1 MAKDEFKYRG
11 KTLEELQDLSLNE
24 LAKLLPSRQ
33 RRKIKRGFDD
43 DKKALMKKVENN
55 DTVKTH
61 QRDMIVLPNWV
72 GKTIKVYDGEEFRPV
87 TIEPAH
93 IGHYLGELV
102 LTREKVEHS
111 APGVGATRSSTAI
124 VARAK

>member
-1 MAKDEFKYRG
+1 MADEFTYRG
-11 KTLEELQDLSLNE
+11 KTVEELQELSLQE
-24 LAKLLPSRQ
+24 LAELLPSKQ
-33 RRKIKRGFDD
+33 RRKIKRGLDEE
-43 DKKALMKKVENN
+43 KKKLIEKVEEN
-55 DTVKTH
+55 DEVRTH
-61 QRDMIVLPNWV
+61 QRDMIILPSWV

-87 TIEPAH
+87 TIEKPM
-93 IGHYLGELV
+93 IGHYLGEFA